1 MMLKNKNK
9 KELKVWTL
17 NLVEEKNNLIKLL
30 KKYVDVF
37 TSSLAN
43 MFRVDTNIVVHEI
56 LLILGGRPVK
66 QKLRIIRP

>member
-43 MFRVDTNIVVHEI
+43 MFGVDTNIVVHEI
-56 LLILGGRPVK
+56 LLILGDRPVK